1 MATLRKVNVAG
12 SLYDLGLSDSELNKL
27 ASIPAGAQANVIE
40 AIKLN
45 GKVLTVEDKTVDIVV
60 DTSVFKVVQTLPE
73 APDAADANKV
83 FVVPKGASTEQIGD
97 MYNEYIYTNG
107 EWELVGSV
115 QATVDLS
122 NYVQKEAG
130 KGLSSNDYTDAD
142 KAQLAANTERIEQ
155 VASNANKTTFAVAD
169 GTLTITTTEVPAKQ

>member
-1 MATLRKVNVAG
+1 M
-12 SLYDLGLSDSELNKL
+12 
-27 ASIPAGAQANVIE
+27 
-40 AIKLN
+40 
-45 GKVLTVEDKTVDIVV
+45 
-60 DTSVFKVVQTLPE
+60 FKVVQTLPE

-83 FVVPKGASTEQIGD
+83 FVVPKGASTGQTGD
-97 MYNEYIYTNG
+97 MYDEYIYTNG